1 LSQRRCPVAPPVH
14 DSADRPVSTQCLTHS
29 RSCAQGD
36 VRHEGQPGC
45 PASVPGRLVLPPK
58 VLSQGLMVVH
68 ERLRKQHETLL
79 LSLLWHG
86 PSCSALLLLHL
97 PVALCVAQHVPRCH
111 WRAVYYG
118 RSRKPCCCRSN
129 TLVARPET
137 QGLAECVVAVRV
149 DRVLAAILPLRTAR
163 RGSDSIYDIGALTN
177 IAYDHDRPGRGASA
191 MTTAKYTFMPG
202 DRNIRTAAVAS

>member
-1 LSQRRCPVAPPVH
+1 MAQRLKRVAATAKLSQRRCPVAPPVH

-137 QGLAECVVAVRV
+137 QGLAE
-149 DRVLAAILPLRTAR
+149 LRRRRSGRSGAR
-163 RGSDSIYDIGALTN
+163 RDS
-177 IAYDHDRPGRGASA
+177 SA
-191 MTTAKYTFMPG
+191 ENCKKG
-202 DRNIRTAAVAS
+202 QQ